1 MSTKTTKT
9 AKDFAETVVPF
20 GTEAAQKGYQKAVEM
35 TKEHVEKAQNAFT
48 KGFEEINTFS
58 KENVDAMIKAG
69 TIAAKGYETLNKE
82 WVQFAQT
89 QVDQTV
95 GHVKALM
102 QVKSFKDV
110 IELQNSFAKARFDAM
125 VAEGTK
131 FSDLSVK
138 TANEAIQPIQAQI
151 NTAVE
156 KMLTPI
162 AA

>member
-1 MSTKTTKT
+1 MSTKTKT

-20 GTEAAQKGYQKAVEM
+20 GAEAAQKGYQKAVEM
-35 TKEHVEKAQNAFT
+35 TKEHVEKAQSAFT
-48 KGFEEINTFS
+48 KGYGEINAMS
-58 KENVDAMIKAG
+58 KDTMDAVIRSG

-82 WVQFAQT
+82 WMQFAQT
-89 QVDQTV
+89 SVDQTV

-102 QVKSFKDV
+102 QVKSFKEAID
-110 IELQNSFAKARFDAM
+110 LQNDFAKARFDAI
-125 VAEGTK
+125 VAESTK

-156 KMLTPI
+156 KLLTPL